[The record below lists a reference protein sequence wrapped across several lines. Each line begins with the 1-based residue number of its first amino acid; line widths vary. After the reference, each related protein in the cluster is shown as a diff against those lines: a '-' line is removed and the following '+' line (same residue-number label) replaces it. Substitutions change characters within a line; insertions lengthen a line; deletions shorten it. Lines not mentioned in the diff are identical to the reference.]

1 MVQTQ
6 ERNLRRRI
14 KMRILTTLG
23 LLMAMATSAFAEDA
37 TVEMWNKDP
46 DDKKRKMV
54 FSQEIVTIEAGESVT
69 WLATDKGHNVELIDC
84 PEGYDLPKKSK
95 LSKDVTL
102 TFDQEGV
109 YVYVCTPHASM
120 GMIGIVVVGDLTQ
133 EAVDAIK
140 DAKVKGKSKKKF
152 KALLA
157 ELP

>member
-1 MVQTQ
+1 
-6 ERNLRRRI
+6 
-14 KMRILTTLG
+14 MRILTTLG

-46 DDKKRKMV
+46 DDKSRKMV
-54 FSQEIVTIEAGESVT
+54 FSQEIVTIEAGQSVE
-69 WLATDKGHNVELIDC
+69 WLATDKGHNVQIIAG
-84 PEGYDLPKKSK
+84 PEGYKLPKKSK

>member
-1 MVQTQ
+1 
-6 ERNLRRRI
+6 
-14 KMRILTTLG
+14 MRILTTLG

-69 WLATDKGHNVELIDC
+69 WLATDKGHNVELIDG

>member
-1 MVQTQ
+1 
-6 ERNLRRRI
+6 
-14 KMRILTTLG
+14 MRLLTTLG
-23 LLMAMATSAFAEDA
+23 LLMAMATSAFADNA

-54 FSQEIVTIEAGESVT
+54 FSEEIVVVEPGESVT
-69 WLATDKGHNVELIDC
+69 WLATDKGHNVQMIDG
-84 PEGYDLPKKSK
+84 PDGVDLPKKSK

-102 TFDQEGV
+102 TFDEPGV

-120 GMIGIVVVGDLTQ
+120 GMIGIVVVGELTQ
-133 EAVDAIK
+133 EGIDAVR

-152 KALLA
+152 KTLLA

>member
-1 MVQTQ
+1 
-6 ERNLRRRI
+6 
-14 KMRILTTLG
+14 MRILTTIG
-23 LLMAMATSAFAEDA
+23 LLLAMATSAFAEDA

-46 DDKKRKMV
+46 EDKKRKMV
-54 FSQEIVTIEAGESVT
+54 FSQEIVVVEPGESVT
-69 WLATDKGHNVELIDC
+69 WLATDKGHNVEMIAGPD
-84 PEGYDLPKKSK
+84 GYDLPKKSK

-120 GMIGIVVVGDLTQ
+120 GMIGIVVVGELTQ
-133 EAVDAIK
+133 EGIDAVR

>member
-1 MVQTQ
+1 MP
-6 ERNLRRRI
+6 
-14 KMRILTTLG
+14 
-23 LLMAMATSAFAEDA
+23 AFAQDV

-54 FSQEIVTIEAGESVT
+54 FSQEIVTIEAGQSVE
-69 WLATDKGHNVELIDC
+69 WLATDKGHNVQIIAG
-84 PEGYDLPKKSK
+84 PEGYELPKKSK

-133 EAVDAIK
+133 EAVDAVR

-152 KALLA
+152 KELLA

>member
-1 MVQTQ
+1 
-6 ERNLRRRI
+6 
-14 KMRILTTLG
+14 MRILTTLG
-23 LLMAMATSAFAEDA
+23 LLMAMATSAFAESA

-46 DDKKRKMV
+46 EDKKRKMV
-54 FSQEIVTIEAGESVT
+54 FSEEIVAIEAGESVT
-69 WLATDKGHNVELIDC
+69 WLATDKGHNVEMIDG
-84 PEGYDLPKKSK
+84 PDGYKLPKKSK
-95 LSKDVTL
+95 ISKDVTI

-120 GMIGIVVVGDLTQ
+120 GMIGIVVVGELTQ
-133 EAVDAIK
+133 EAVDAIR